1 MTLLDFWPTSE
12 RIRECLNALHYGDT
26 KRVLAV
32 HQPMCL
38 RRIDQLDPPSAAV
51 TEQELLKTILYERHS
66 GVITLTGPARVGKS
80 HLLNWLAAEL
90 SRQSDLRRSVVLT
103 FHSGD
108 ARATVLQKLA
118 ETFPNS
124 SVLHDAMI
132 PTDTFDPR
140 SAAAPTKVRDRFM
153 LALEKCE
160 AEAKQRL
167 AEAKE
172 SGASPSAQ
180 DRDVGTWLAQGLRD
194 YFSDPIT
201 GNPFL
206 APETGEFWFLTQSI
220 ASSQKT
226 LSIPAV
232 FRAEHLIRQ
241 KGVDILRTAN
251 RHKRSTKSSI

>member
-1 MTLLDFWPTSE
+1 M
-12 RIRECLNALHYGDT
+12 
-26 KRVLAV
+26 
-32 HQPMCL
+32 
-38 RRIDQLDPPSAAV
+38 
-51 TEQELLKTILYERHS
+51 
-66 GVITLTGPARVGKS
+66 PA
-80 HLLNWLAAEL
+80 
-90 SRQSDLRRSVVLT
+90 D
-103 FHSGD
+103 
-108 ARATVLQKLA
+108 VLQKLA

-241 KGVDILRTAN
+241 KVGRHCASKPAQAFYKKLNLTSDQFRVASANLLNALVSEVLAGLDPCQQLPLKTIVELLHQELIAAGRKLLILIEESEIGPDLADLVASREWIIEP
-251 RHKRSTKSSI
+251 R